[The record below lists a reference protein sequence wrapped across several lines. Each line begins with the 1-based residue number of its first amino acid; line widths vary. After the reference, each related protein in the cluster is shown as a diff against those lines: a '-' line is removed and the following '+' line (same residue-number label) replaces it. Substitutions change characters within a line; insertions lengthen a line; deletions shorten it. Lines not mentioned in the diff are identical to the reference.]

1 MRAEALLLPAT
12 VAAGWL
18 GQACFFSRFFVQ
30 WLASERAGCSLV
42 PRSFWW
48 LSLGGTVLMS
58 AYSLGRGSTLLLS
71 GFLVGGV
78 IAARNLVLAHSRARL
93 DARWFALMALLFV
106 AGLLWS
112 ELADGGLD
120 RAGSAGWLVVGVLGQ
135 CLWSARFPLQW
146 VLSERAGRSHFP
158 AAFWWLSLAGN
169 CLLLAYALHLG
180 DAVFVLGFLPGP
192 LLQVR
197 NLMLV
202 ERADPRGA
210 RGRAPAPIPRA

>member
-1 MRAEALLLPAT
+1 MQTEALVAPAT

-18 GQACFFSRFFVQ
+18 GQACFFTRFFVQ
-30 WLASERAGCSLV
+30 WLESERAGRSLV

-48 LSLGGTVLMS
+48 LSLGGAVLMS
-58 AYSLGRGSTLLLS
+58 AYSLGRGSTLLLV

-78 IAARNLVLAHSRARL
+78 IAARNLLLANTRTRT
-93 DARWFALMALLFV
+93 DARWFVLLGLLFV

-112 ELADGGLD
+112 ALADGELE
-120 RAGSAGWLVVGVLGQ
+120 RAGSTRWLVVGVLGQ
-135 CLWSARFPLQW
+135 VLWTARFPLQW

-158 AAFWWLSLAGN
+158 AAFWWISLAGN
-169 CLLLAYALHLG
+169 SLLLAYALHLG

-197 NLMLV
+197 NLMLA
-202 ERADPRGA
+202 EGRPRFE
-210 RGRAPAPIPRA
+210 

>member
-1 MRAEALLLPAT
+1 MRAEALLVPAS

-30 WLASERAGCSLV
+30 WLASERAGRSLV

-106 AGLLWS
+106 AGLVWS
-112 ELADGGLD
+112 ELVDGGLD

-158 AAFWWLSLAGN
+158 VAFWWLSLAGN

-197 NLMLV
+197 NLMLA
-202 ERADPRGA
+202 ERANPRGA
-210 RGRAPAPIPRA
+210 RERAPAPIPRA